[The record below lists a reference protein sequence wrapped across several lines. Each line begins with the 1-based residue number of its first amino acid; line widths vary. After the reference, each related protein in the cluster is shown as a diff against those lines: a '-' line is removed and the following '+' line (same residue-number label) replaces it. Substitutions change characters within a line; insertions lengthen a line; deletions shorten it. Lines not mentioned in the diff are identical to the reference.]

1 MKTRQ
6 VQFTLLSFSL
16 FAASGVLAQ
25 ETAGAGS
32 QAPAASEAPAAPASP
47 EAPPPLAGAGP
58 VQPVTAPTAVASA
71 PVMPPPAPATSS
83 GRVSTK
89 FDATFYGFIE
99 LDSIFDSTQ
108 SFTDVAG
115 GTAIQRPGTYGND
128 HGRTTFG
135 VRNSRL
141 GFKLT
146 GPETENLKTSG
157 IFEMDFLGNQ
167 PQSTP
172 LVVAPQSGGGSTGIK
187 AASTGAPTVSEASYF
202 TSPTFRIRHA
212 ALKLATPIVDILAG
226 QYWSLFG
233 WQSMFHPNTVEIQ
246 GVPGQIYSR
255 TPQIRLSHVFD
266 AGPVGVEVAVAAG
279 RPAQRDSEVPDGIGG
294 LRFMVN
300 DWKALHTGGATGTA
314 VDPLSIGVSGIARRF
329 KVPDFSD
336 TPTIS
341 RKLNGWGVSVD
352 GLLPVI
358 PATSS
363 KDGNALTLTGSF
375 VYGRAIADLYTGFTG
390 GAFTPTLPSGNPFT
404 AQDVDN
410 GLVVYDSTGVMHAIY
425 WRSVIVGA
433 QYYLP
438 TSLRMWVSGNYSH
451 MNSNNINALAGP
463 GSSSSAPTKIFDKED
478 WADGNLFVAA
488 NEAVRFGLEYAWF
501 RQTYLDGVKA
511 TDQRVQFSAFYV
523 F

>member
-1 MKTRQ
+1 MVKKLTPL
-6 VQFTLLSFSL
+6 FLSLSL
-16 FAASGVLAQ
+16 ALIGRLALAQ
-25 ETAGAGS
+25 ETPPPSADAQS
-32 QAPAASEAPAAPASP
+32 PAAEAPAASVSPPAAS
-47 EAPPPLAGAGP
+47 AGP
-58 VQPVTAPTAVASA
+58 VQAVPAWLPTTMASPSAAPQ
-71 PVMPPPAPATSS
+71 PAPAASS

-108 SFTDVAG
+108 SFTDLAG
-115 GTAIQRPGTYGND
+115 GASIQRPGTYANG
-128 HGRTTFG
+128 HGRTTFA

-157 IFEMDFLGNQ
+157 IFEMDFFGNQ
-167 PQSTP
+167 PQSSP

-246 GVPGQIYSR
+246 GVPGQIYAR

-266 AGPVGVEVAVAAG
+266 AGPVGIEVAVAAG
-279 RPAQRDSEVPDGIGG
+279 RPAQRDSEVPDGLGG

-300 DWKALHTGGATGTA
+300 DWKALHTAGATGTA
-314 VDPLSIGVSGIARRF
+314 VDPLSVGVSGIARRF

-352 GLLPVI
+352 ALLPVI
-358 PATSS
+358 PAKSS

-375 VYGRAIADLYTGFTG
+375 VYGRAIADLYTGFNG

-410 GLVVYDSTGVMHAIY
+410 GLVVYDATGVMHAIY
-425 WRSVIVGA
+425 WRSFIVGA

-438 TSLRMWVSGNYSH
+438 MPARVWVSGNYSH

-478 WADGNLFVAA
+478 WADGNLFFAA
-488 NEAVRFGLEYAWF
+488 NDAVRFGLEYAWF

-511 TDQRVQFSAFYV
+511 NDKRVQFSAFYV

>member
-1 MKTRQ
+1 MKKRHVQ
-6 VQFTLLSFSL
+6 VTLLAISL
-16 FAASGVLAQ
+16 ATAPALLAQ
-25 ETAGAGS
+25 ETVGS
-32 QAPAASEAPAAPASP
+32 PSPAASEAPPPAASVPPETAPPAAAAGLVRPVPPLLPTAMASPPAAPH
-47 EAPPPLAGAGP
+47 
-58 VQPVTAPTAVASA
+58 
-71 PVMPPPAPATSS
+71 PAPAPSS
-83 GRVSTK
+83 GHVSTK

-99 LDSIFDSTQ
+99 LDSIYDSTQ

-115 GTAIQRPGTYGND
+115 GSSIQRPGTYGNSN
-128 HGRTTFG
+128 GRTTFG

-167 PQSTP
+167 PQSSP
-172 LVVAPQSGGGSTGIK
+172 VVVAPQSGGGSTGIK
-187 AASTGAPTVSEASYF
+187 AVSTGAPTVSEASYF

-246 GVPGQIYSR
+246 GVPGEIYAR
-255 TPQIRLSHVFD
+255 TPQVRLSHVFD
-266 AGPVGVEVAVAAG
+266 TGPAAVEVAVAAG
-279 RPAQRDSEVPDGIGG
+279 RPAQRDSKTPDGMGG
-294 LRFMVN
+294 LRFMLN
-300 DWKALHTGGATGTA
+300 DWKALHTGGATG
-314 VDPLSIGVSGIARRF
+314 GVSGIVRRF
-329 KVPDFSD
+329 RVPEFTD
-336 TPTIS
+336 TPVSSLT
-341 RKLNGWGVSVD
+341 LNGWGVSVD
-352 GLLPVI
+352 ALLPVI
-358 PATSS
+358 PAKSS

-375 VYGRAIADLYTGFTG
+375 IYGRGIADLYTGFNG

-410 GLVVYDSTGVMHAIY
+410 GLVVYDANAVLHAIY
-425 WRSVIVGA
+425 WRSFIVGA

-438 TSLRMWVSGNYSH
+438 LPARVWVSGNYSH
-451 MNSNNINALAGP
+451 MNSNNINTLSGN
-463 GSSSSAPTKIFDKED
+463 SSSATTKIFDKED
-478 WADGNLFVAA
+478 WADGNLLYAA
-488 NEAVRFGLEYAWF
+488 NDAVRFGLEYAWF

-511 TDQRVQFSAFYV
+511 SDKRLQFSAFYV